1 MEAFNSWYLLLAGLP
16 KDMNF
21 ALENIHFMCTS
32 SKVSSLDM
40 AVPIANE
47 LQMLQEGIVMWDAKL
62 GQNVLVIAP
71 LFALLADN
79 PRASELVNHLTGN
92 PNLICR
98 MCKVHG
104 FFTGNIHVYM
114 YICMCM
120 YICPQLCYLHL
131 HTTQRGK

>member
-1 MEAFNSWYLLLAGLP
+1 
-16 KDMNF
+16 MNF
-21 ALENIHFMCTS
+21 ALENIHFVCTS

-98 MCKVHG
+98 MCKVQV
-104 FFTGNIHVYM
+104 IYM
-114 YICMCM
+114 CTCTYVCVCTCTYTCKYYTSMKYTNVLYFIVLA
-120 YICPQLCYLHL
+120 YSFW
-131 HTTQRGK
+131 